1 VQGNSYIYIMD
12 NIIIYKKN
20 PKIVARKS
28 GDEYILV
35 PITDNV
41 ANMEAV
47 YTMNETAAFI
57 WENIDGTRSI
67 EEIAGSLSDEYE
79 TDKDTAMA
87 DVIEL
92 IEDLQMHDIVTE

>member
-1 VQGNSYIYIMD
+1 MD
-12 NIIIYKKN
+12 RSIVYKKN
-20 PKIVARKS
+20 PKIVARES

-57 WENIDGTRSI
+57 WDSIDGVKSL
-67 EEIAGSLSDEYE
+67 EEIADLMSEEYE
-79 TDKDTAMA
+79 TDMKTALS

-92 IEDLQMHDIVTE
+92 LEDLRNHKIVSK

>member
-1 VQGNSYIYIMD
+1 MD

-57 WENIDGTRSI
+57 WENIDGSRSI
-67 EEIAGSLSDEYE
+67 EEIAGLLSDEFE
-79 TDKDTAMA
+79 ADKDTAMA

-92 IEDLQMHDIVTE
+92 IEDLQMHEIVTE

>member
-1 VQGNSYIYIMD
+1 MELSTVI
-12 NIIIYKKN
+12 KKN
-20 PKIVARKS
+20 PRIVARRS

-57 WENIDGTRSI
+57 WDNIDGKKSLGELAAAVSGEYDTD
-67 EEIAGSLSDEYE
+67 IA
-79 TDKDTAMA
+79 TALN
-87 DVIEL
+87 DVVEL
-92 IEDLQMHDIVTE
+92 IVDLEKHNIVSK

>member
-1 VQGNSYIYIMD
+1 MELSTVI
-12 NIIIYKKN
+12 KKN
-20 PKIVARKS
+20 PRIVARRS

-57 WENIDGTRSI
+57 WDNIDGKKSL
-67 EEIAGSLSDEYE
+67 EELAAAVSGEYDTDIA
-79 TDKDTAMA
+79 TALN
-87 DVIEL
+87 DVVEL
-92 IEDLQMHDIVTE
+92 IVDLEKHNIVSK

>member
-1 VQGNSYIYIMD
+1 MRVEA
-12 NIIIYKKN
+12 IIKKN

-57 WENIDGTRSI
+57 WDNIDGVKTTGD
-67 EEIAGSLSDEYE
+67 IAVLLSEEYE
-79 TDKDTAMA
+79 VDMDQAMSDITDL
-87 DVIEL
+87 VN
-92 IEDLQMHDIVTE
+92 DLVKHNIVSE